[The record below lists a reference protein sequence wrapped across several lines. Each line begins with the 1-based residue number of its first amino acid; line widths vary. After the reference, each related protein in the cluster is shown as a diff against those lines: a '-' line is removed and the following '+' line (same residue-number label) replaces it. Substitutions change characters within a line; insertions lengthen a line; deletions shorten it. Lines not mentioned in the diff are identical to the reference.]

1 MMSSFSLL
9 IFKTTWDFSL
19 KDQTNENGAQV
30 QHKHLLHSTPHSKA
44 NIGVKTL
51 LMESYYAV
59 MK

>member
-9 IFKTTWDFSL
+9 IFKKTLDFSL
-19 KDQTNENGAQV
+19 KDQTNEALV
-30 QHKHLLHSTPHSKA
+30 QHKHPLHSTSHSKA
-44 NIGVKTL
+44 NIGVKTS